1 MKLYGLLI
9 ALLILGCWQAISS
22 KEAPAPKR
30 TFIYCAPSFDPDVW
44 KKSDAPLLKGLGNL
58 HYKVSTRSANAQQFF
73 DQGLALTYGFNHGE
87 AYRSFKTALKH
98 DSTCAMAYW
107 GIAMVLGPN
116 YNVALNPSSLADI
129 NQAIDNAVKYSA
141 DGTPKEKALIH
152 AMTLRFPREEV
163 KDMAPYYEAYAQALK
178 DAHLQFPSDMDI
190 ATIYADALMN
200 LHPWD
205 LWLKDG
211 TPQPWTPEIVAVIEK
226 ILDVAP
232 SHPGAMHY
240 YIHAT
245 EASRNAEKALPYADK
260 LRMAMPAAGHMVHM
274 PSHTYIRT
282 GHYHKGV
289 VANEKASLADST
301 YIAQCRAEGFYPL
314 VLYPH
319 NIHFLTACAFLEGS
333 GQKALDAAKMVSR
346 KADRRY
352 LAELAG
358 VQHFYI
364 IPLYVMIHL
373 GRWDEILQEPHPG
386 EPLKYP
392 GAIWHYARGMAQAAK
407 GNMDAAHMELKAIQ
421 EIAEDESLED
431 MLIWD
436 MNNVLDLVKIAAY
449 NLEGEIAG
457 HRGDYAT
464 AAACFKKAIGIE
476 DNLNYTEPPDWFF
489 SVRLSLGHW
498 LMKAGRFAEAEEIF
512 LQDLETFKE
521 NGWALR
527 GLQNSL
533 KGQGKEKEARAV
545 KARFEKAWQWA
556 DMEIKSS
563 RKF

>member
-9 ALLILGCWQAISS
+9 ALFILGCWKAISS

-30 TFIYCAPSFDPDVW
+30 AFIYCAPSFDPDVW

-58 HYKVSTRSANAQQFF
+58 HYKVSTRSAKAQQFF

-87 AYRSFKTALKH
+87 AYRSFRTALKH
-98 DSTCAMAYW
+98 DSTCAMAHW

-116 YNVALNPSSLADI
+116 YNMALNPSSLADI

-141 DGTPKEKALIH
+141 NGTPEEKALIH

-163 KDMAPYYEAYAQALK
+163 KDMTPYYEAYAGALK
-178 DAHLQFPSDMDI
+178 DAHLQFPSNMDI

-211 TPQPWTPEIVAVIEK
+211 TPQPWTPEIVALIEK
-226 ILDVAP
+226 VLAKAP
-232 SHPGAMHY
+232 AHPGAMHY

-245 EASRNAEKALPYADK
+245 EASRNADKALPYADK
-260 LRMAMPAAGHMVHM
+260 LRSAMPSAGHMVHM

-282 GHYHKGV
+282 GQYHKGV

-333 GQKALDAAKMVSR
+333 GQKALDAARMVSR

-352 LAELAG
+352 LAELVG

-364 IPLYVMIHL
+364 IPLYVMVHL

-392 GAIWHYARGMAQAAK
+392 AAVWHYARGMAFAAK
-407 GNMDAAHMELKAIQ
+407 GNMDAAQMELKAIQ
-421 EIAEDESLED
+421 DIAEDESLEK

-436 MNNVLDLVKIAAY
+436 MNSALDLVKIAAY

-457 HRGDYAT
+457 HQADYA
-464 AAACFKKAIGIE
+464 ASIACFQKAIAIE
-476 DNLNYTEPPDWFF
+476 DNLKYTEPPDWFF

-498 LMKAGRFAEAEEIF
+498 LVKAGRFAEAEEVF
-512 LQDLETFKE
+512 LKDLETFKE
-521 NGWALR
+521 NGWALK

-533 KGQGKEKEARAV
+533 KGQGKEKEAGIV
-545 KARFEKAWQWA
+545 KARFKKAWQWA
-556 DMEIKSS
+556 DMDIQSS